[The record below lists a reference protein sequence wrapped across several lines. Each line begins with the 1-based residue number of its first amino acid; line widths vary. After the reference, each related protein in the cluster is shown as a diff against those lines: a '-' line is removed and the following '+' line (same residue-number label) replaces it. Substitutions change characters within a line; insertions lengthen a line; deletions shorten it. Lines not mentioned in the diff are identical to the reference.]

1 MRIIKTTLAELLAQ
15 IATVR
20 AELESRA
27 AIEGEADLVKTL
39 EQSKAALWDEDY
51 DQHRH
56 HENALTFRAR
66 VMAISAA
73 QLRAD
78 SGDYLTAY
86 QFLEFAQTGKPASV
100 RNQIISNALTALGKQ
115 AP

>member
-1 MRIIKTTLAELLAQ
+1 MRIIKTTLAELLAE

-27 AIEGEADLVKTL
+27 AIEGEVDLVQTL
-39 EQSKAALWDEDY
+39 ERSKEALWNEDY
-51 DQHRH
+51 EQHRQ
-56 HENALTFRAR
+56 HESALTFRAQ

-86 QFLEFAQTGKPASV
+86 QFLEFAQTGQPASV
-100 RNQIISNALTALGKQ
+100 RNSIISNALIALGKI
-115 AP
+115 